1 MNTPAITSAETV
13 RLFAAVSVPDT
24 IKQSLSILC
33 EDIKSELPF
42 RKWAHMDDY
51 HITLQF
57 LGDTPSALIPAI
69 STALREAAAAV
80 PAFELRVD
88 SLGVFG
94 RPIRPSVLW
103 SGVHGDVEQLHKLQ
117 QNVAQKLKPLGLMP
131 ESRSYN
137 PHLTL
142 ARNYAGVES
151 FELSQLGGFKV
162 QTAPSGTPL
171 QWSADAITLYQTHLQ
186 RRPMYEAI
194 SVAPLVD

>member
-1 MNTPAITSAETV
+1 MHTPATASSEMV

-57 LGDTPSALIPAI
+57 LGDTPSALVPAI
-69 STALREAAAAV
+69 STALREAASV
-80 PAFELRVD
+80 PAFELRVA

-103 SGVHGDVEQLHKLQ
+103 AGVEGDVEQLHKLQ
-117 QNVAQKLKPLGLMP
+117 QNVARKLKPLGLMP

-151 FELSQLGGFKV
+151 FELSRLSGFKV
-162 QTAPSGTPL
+162 PTTPSGSPL
-171 QWSADAITLYQTHLQ
+171 QWTAKAITLYQSHLQ

-194 SVAPLVD
+194 SVAPLVH